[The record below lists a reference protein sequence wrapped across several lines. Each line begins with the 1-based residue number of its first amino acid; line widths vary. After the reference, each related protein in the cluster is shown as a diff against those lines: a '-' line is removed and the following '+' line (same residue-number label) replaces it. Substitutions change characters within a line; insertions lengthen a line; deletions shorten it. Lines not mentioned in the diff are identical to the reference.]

1 MRRLSRHPVLCGPS
15 KLLLAIVY
23 SASEIPLTATSRIWL
38 VVFADS
44 RLSEVLVLAGRF
56 DRALG
61 ALAVSGLFALG
72 TAEAIARLDEPMPLL
87 FWLPTLW
94 GGAALILLGG
104 FLVAATS
111 RLSKVLVL
119 LGCAVGF
126 VPSVW
131 TLIMPALLVTL
142 AIRTVSRT
150 RVEEP
155 PSHA

>member
-1 MRRLSRHPVLCGPS
+1 L
-15 KLLLAIVY
+15 
-23 SASEIPLTATSRIWL
+23 
-38 VVFADS
+38 VFADS

-56 DRALG
+56 DRVLG
-61 ALAVSGLFALG
+61 ALAVSGLFVLG
-72 TAEAIARLDEPMPLL
+72 IGEAIARLDDPMPLL

-94 GGAALILLGG
+94 GGAALILVGG
-104 FLVAATS
+104 FLAAANS

-119 LGCAVGF
+119 RGCAVGF
-126 VPSVW
+126 LPSVW